1 MDRAKPLISVIVPV
15 YNTSEHLPKC
25 IDSII
30 AQTYENLE
38 IFLVNDGSSDN
49 SGDICDAYAAKDP
62 RIKVI
67 HKKNSGVSA
76 ARNDALKIMTGE
88 YVGFVDSDDTVSP
101 NMYEELY
108 CDLTN
113 NGADVAVCRFNR
125 IEIGEKQIEEP
136 VKYYFFT
143 PEEAIKNM
151 LIGKYFAGQ
160 LCNKLFKSSL
170 LDGLFLDESICFYE
184 DLLITVEAFLRCK
197 KICYSTKKLYNYFIR
212 ETSAVRS
219 SFSEKHYTS
228 HLACIKIAD
237 MLSESEL
244 DIPKEYTDTHILLC
258 NLTLMHRLSGSAEH
272 QKKYCPTVKS
282 NITKHL
288 NKKSFSRLSKGNK
301 LKILII
307 SVSYRLYFA
316 FLKIYS
322 RQSKNK
328 KHLSK
333 QKDVK

>member
-1 MDRAKPLISVIVPV
+1 MNETRPLISVIVPV
-15 YNTSEHLPKC
+15 YNTEQYLAKC
-25 IDSII
+25 IDSIL
-30 AQTYENLE
+30 AQTYQNLE
-38 IFLVNDGSSDN
+38 ILLVNDGSKDS
-49 SGDICDAYAAKDP
+49 SGAICDAYAEKDP

-67 HKKNSGVSA
+67 HKENAGVSA

-88 YVGFVDSDDTVSP
+88 YVGFIDSDDTISP

-113 NGADVAVCRFNR
+113 NGADVAVCKFNR

-136 VKYYFFT
+136 VKYFFFT

-151 LIGKYFAGQ
+151 LVGKYFAGQ
-160 LCNKLFKSSL
+160 LCNKLFKASL
-170 LDGLFLDESICFYE
+170 LDGIALDESICFYE
-184 DLLITVEAFLRCK
+184 DLLMTVEAFLRCK

-237 MLSESEL
+237 MLSKREI

-258 NLTLMHRLSGSAEH
+258 NLTLMHRLSNSTEH
-272 QKKYCPTVKS
+272 QKKYCPIVKN

-322 RQSKNK
+322 RQAQNK

-333 QKDVK
+333 QKEVK